1 MRMKEKVKHRT
12 KWIIHKFRDADGIIT
27 NLLKRGASID
37 EVTRL
42 YPGRFIDEERFEGNC
57 LLNEGIQYFED
68 IIAGIVGSSIL
79 WDNTNARV
87 GVGNSDTA
95 ADPVQTDLLG
105 ASKAYA
111 GMDASYPS
119 RSGQALSW
127 RGTFGDGVAEFAWE
141 EFVVDNGAVSGK
153 TLNRKVTSK
162 GAKGAGEAW
171 TLTVE
176 ITFS

>member
-1 MRMKEKVKHRT
+1 MKEAAKHRT
-12 KWIIHKFRDADGIIT
+12 KWIIHKFRDPDGEVAA
-27 NLLKRGASID
+27 LLKRGAD
-37 EVTRL
+37 VGKVMGL
-42 YPGRFIDEERFEGNC
+42 YPDRFIVEEQAEGNC

-68 IIAGIVGSSIL
+68 IIAGIVGSPTL

-95 ADPVQTDLLG
+95 ADPAQTDLLG

-111 GMDASYPS
+111 GMDATYPS

-141 EFVVDNGAVSGK
+141 EFVVDNGSVSGK

-162 GAKGAGEAW
+162 GTKGSGEAW
-171 TLTVE
+171 SLTVE